1 MYNDSNIQMIF
12 IWDVLLRL
20 LIYNIWTKM
29 STSHASGGSSPFTIS
44 RFIIKEQIGSGT
56 FGIVY
61 RAIEKYSEK

>member
-1 MYNDSNIQMIF
+1 
-12 IWDVLLRL
+12 
-20 LIYNIWTKM
+20 M
-29 STSHASGGSSPFTIS
+29 STSHASGGSSPFTIN